1 LKRIKVSTSAAAVAL
16 TALAAGCGGSGSSG
30 SSSTTI
36 NLVAYSTPQAAYT
49 KLIPAFQATAAGSGV
64 QFLQSYGSSGDQS
77 RAVVAGQKADVVH
90 FSLLPD
96 MERLVPGQVAATW
109 NQGPDKGIVAD
120 SVVVFIVKPGNPKHI
135 TGWDDLVKSGV
146 QVVTP
151 NPFTSGGARW
161 NVMAGYGAQIKEGK
175 TPAQAQQFLYSL
187 FRNVVVQDD
196 KQSAALQTF
205 LGGKGD
211 VLLAPEQDALT
222 AKAAGEPVQIVYPA
236 QTILVQ
242 TPIAVTKTAPA
253 AAKKFVSWLFSS
265 QGQTIFAENGYRPV
279 DPTVAAKF
287 ASKYPTP
294 PTLFTIDDLGGW
306 DSVAKTFFD
315 PTTGLMAKVEQS
327 IGVSTSG

>member
-1 LKRIKVSTSAAAVAL
+1 
-16 TALAAGCGGSGSSG
+16 
-30 SSSTTI
+30 
-36 NLVAYSTPQAAYT
+36 
-49 KLIPAFQATAAGSGV
+49 
-64 QFLQSYGSSGDQS
+64 
-77 RAVVAGQKADVVH
+77 
-90 FSLLPD
+90 
-96 MERLVPGQVAATW
+96 M
-109 NQGPDKGIVAD
+109 
-120 SVVVFIVKPGNPKHI
+120 
-135 TGWDDLVKSGV
+135 
-146 QVVTP
+146 
-151 NPFTSGGARW
+151 
-161 NVMAGYGAQIKEGK
+161 
-175 TPAQAQQFLYSL
+175 
-187 FRNVVVQDD
+187 
-196 KQSAALQTF
+196 
-205 LGGKGD
+205 
-211 VLLAPEQDALT
+211 LLAPEQDALT

-306 DSVAKTFFD
+306 DSVAKAFFD